1 MPVPPNIKGAIERYI
16 KDRLPPGHFTTA
28 VLENNLREA
37 FLYADRDSLANMLD
51 IVSYVYNTIPSIAW
65 GSPQRV
71 KDWLSGETQER
82 YGYKVVAR
90 MEDEKDA
97 L

>member
-1 MPVPPNIKGAIERYI
+1 MPVPPNIKGAIKRYVE
-16 KDRLPPGHFTTA
+16 DRLPPGHFTTA
-28 VLENNLREA
+28 VLENNLTEA
-37 FLYADRDSLANMLD
+37 IGRADRESLANIVD
-51 IVSYVYNTIPSIAW
+51 IVGYVYTSIPSIAW